1 MEEVLD
7 IEREQDIER
16 LRQVALLQKKQ
27 LERAVDILAR
37 KCEELEKLKGSKGEL
52 QLALKLLAETEKEIA
67 AIEEAERRIA
77 RGGGAS
83 DGAESAAADEAEPQQ
98 TGHGPTEQLELERV
112 SLRCE
117 LDDADRACPSCGGG
131 LKPMTGQTE
140 RSEMIDVVEVKYQ
153 VVEVERQ
160 KYVCKCGSAVE
171 TAPGPERA
179 MAGGRYSLRFAIKV
193 AFDKYVAH
201 LPLERQARLMRHRGL
216 LISSQTLWDQ
226 CWAVTR
232 LLEPTYHALYRK
244 LRAGPII
251 GLDQTSWPDL
261 EDSTVPPWQM
271 WCLTAPGLVYH
282 RICDDKS
289 AATFTALM
297 KGYHGWVVCDALGTH
312 DAGARACPGLRLAAC
327 WAHVLR
333 RYREAVA
340 DFPDAQVMLAWI
352 GDLYGIDERAT
363 DLADRRR
370 LRNTESRA
378 VLEKMCNWMQEARA
392 LKTTSLGGAI
402 RYTMRNWER
411 LTAFADEP
419 LLWLDNNPT
428 ERGLRGPV
436 VGRRNH
442 FGSKSARGTEAAAI
456 LYSLVESAKVCDV
469 DPIAYL
475 NEVATR
481 ARRDPKAVLLP
492 SEYAAEVNA
501 ASAAA

>member
-1 MEEVLD
+1 
-7 IEREQDIER
+7 
-16 LRQVALLQKKQ
+16 
-27 LERAVDILAR
+27 
-37 KCEELEKLKGSKGEL
+37 
-52 QLALKLLAETEKEIA
+52 
-67 AIEEAERRIA
+67 
-77 RGGGAS
+77 
-83 DGAESAAADEAEPQQ
+83 
-98 TGHGPTEQLELERV
+98 
-112 SLRCE
+112 
-117 LDDADRACPSCGGG
+117 
-131 LKPMTGQTE
+131 
-140 RSEMIDVVEVKYQ
+140 
-153 VVEVERQ
+153 
-160 KYVCKCGSAVE
+160 
-171 TAPGPERA
+171 
-179 MAGGRYSLRFAIKV
+179 
-193 AFDKYVAH
+193 
-201 LPLERQARLMRHRGL
+201 
-216 LISSQTLWDQ
+216 
-226 CWAVTR
+226 VTR

-378 VLEKMCNWMQEARA
+378 VLEKMRNWMQEARA